1 MLGAVTWTCT
11 RPIEIVIRPK
21 FLFDFRVSDAY
32 VSAQLFDG
40 CLYYFFMLVVVV
52 RYETAATARRALLFI
67 VRAFF
72 NDTIAVAVWTG
83 FHMRLMAMLPQS
95 HDYIRWCFADPA
107 IAARPHDV
115 RFTPKSGHSSA
126 WCEPGHAGLICRGL
140 EFWWWRAVSCSSGPN
155 SITTAKS
162 SAVLQRSS
170 RSPPW
175 RRLFW
180 RQLQLTFCADRL
192 EPSAMILMPAL
203 PPKARFD

>member
-140 EFWWWRAVSCSSGPN
+140 KSGGGELCHAPQAPIQSLLRSRRPCFSVRRVRHHGVAYFGGNCS
-155 SITTAKS
+155 
-162 SAVLQRSS
+162 
-170 RSPPW
+170 
-175 RRLFW
+175 
-180 RQLQLTFCADRL
+180 
-192 EPSAMILMPAL
+192 
-203 PPKARFD
+203 

>member
-1 MLGAVTWTCT
+1 MLRNLWIDEFAPVSVLREYIPRQ
-11 RPIEIVIRPK
+11 RP
-21 FLFDFRVSDAY
+21 
-32 VSAQLFDG
+32 SAG
-40 CLYYFFMLVVVV
+40 C
-52 RYETAATARRALLFI
+52 RR
-67 VRAFF
+67 R
-72 NDTIAVAVWTG
+72 
-83 FHMRLMAMLPQS
+83 HLPRGWQ
-95 HDYIRWCFADPA
+95 PA
-107 IAARPHDV
+107 AARYAPQPCRSPLPTRFRAEFMVGSEVCLLSNDVRFGSKADMCSAKGHV
-115 RFTPKSGHSSA
+115 RFTPESGHSSA

-203 PPKARFD
+203 PPKARFN